1 MATQEKTGYRMVVYW
16 YLCGTYGSNYRKLVK
31 VVRHAKK
38 AIVGTNEDWRELPDI
53 HVLSFN
59 CIVFWNIHLVSFSLF
74 SSSGKKGWEWEKRA

>member
-38 AIVGTNEDWRELPDI
+38 AIVGTNEDNTDFYVLDI
-53 HVLSFN
+53 RHILRQIIFTWKLCTSV
-59 CIVFWNIHLVSFSLF
+59 W
-74 SSSGKKGWEWEKRA
+74 